1 MQIQRFSVGD
11 TVVMKKKHPCSSDM
25 FKVLRGGC
33 DIRIICLGCRREVTL
48 ERVSFER
55 MIKKVIA
62 KEDGDKEEK

>member
-11 TVVMKKKHPCSSDM
+11 TVVMKKKHPCSSDT

-33 DIRIICLGCRREVTL
+33 DVRIVCLGCRRELTL
-48 ERVSFER
+48 ERVAFEK